1 MDREGYEWTEKAAN
15 GQREGWEWTE
25 KAANRQRRL
34 EWTEKATGGRRRLR
48 IDREGRLRIDGVDCE
63 WTEEAGDVHKAAN
76 GWWRL

>member
-1 MDREGYEWTEKAAN
+1 MDGAGYEWTEKARN
-15 GQREGWEWTE
+15 GQR
-25 KAANRQRRL
+25 RL
-34 EWTEKATGGRRRLR
+34 Q